1 MIALSEESPTPEP
14 AKPRRRGRRRL
25 IKLAASSFLF
35 GILLTSAIV
44 LFALRNLNLIAEWSI
59 SRLLPGASA
68 EVERVELHGWNE
80 IRVRK
85 LEIKSDSSGA
95 TLLRLEGGRMLF
107 AYDELVSG
115 RLREVELIAPE
126 VTASADLFALFAR
139 PQTDNPA
146 VRHPP
151 PGWSVNRLRIDNAR
165 FVLPASPELPL
176 NIDVRF
182 SIDWENLDFRS
193 DTSRG
198 LIIDE
203 VRASWAGREIAALKV
218 EKVIVGLS
226 VDGLFENRR
235 IESVR
240 VTSGL
245 VEIDAAGW
253 EAFRSIQL
261 VPKTTP
267 GSAQDAWVIG
277 RVDLGQIGVHLA
289 GLSGSLKS
297 IDLDVTGTLHE
308 VGDRSAGATPSL
320 VKLSSIQVAS
330 EENQT
335 PPMLS
340 ADEVA
345 VQFTFDGIMA
355 QKVDFIEITNPS
367 IHIRNELTAAATKP
381 SPPRGGKRNPGPA
394 ALPEWH
400 VARVAS
406 KYGEFQY
413 EPPKP
418 GEPFITTRFAFDLHD
433 LATAGDLSQQLHDLT
448 IWDLQLRDTPEDENP
463 ILTVDSAGVQ
473 FSVAEVLDK
482 KTIHSIRAD
491 GGRLRV
497 GENLAA
503 LLAAR
508 KTADGGTAEPV
519 SASPDSGWKVNL
531 LDISGIRTQLD
542 DNRPGVSDIFLT
554 INTELKDVP
563 LSLAAA
569 DLLDEVRTLEFADVE
584 IRSPVNPEI
593 RILKL
598 RSVFVRFTINELL
611 KNQIRQVTILRP
623 TIYLNQDLFI
633 YMERATAKSEAAEP
647 AQAPTNWTI
656 EELET
661 KFGRL
666 VIGSGAGDDVGLPL
680 GFESRLQDLSFDR
693 LADLKINAA
702 LQIPKQS
709 YQFKSYQ
716 IELDSVEGDLRFSY
730 PPEKGVQNLV
740 QKLDIEGIRWRQFE
754 AGTSWLAVTFDR
766 QGINGQFGG
775 EAYSGYINGGFSF
788 FFQNDSPWIG
798 WISGEGVDTA
808 SITDVISPQ
817 NFQMSGPMDF
827 EIQLDA
833 FSKKIDRV
841 IGKFSIA
848 EPGEMRITK
857 MDDLLGRIPG
867 EWPAIKASSTRLA
880 LETLRDY
887 AYTEAGG
894 NLWFVQ
900 SQGVLKLNLAGP
912 TGNRDFEVVLHDGDA
927 SQGLWQDQ
935 SWGKR

>member
-1 MIALSEESPTPEP
+1 LIALSEASPTPEP
-14 AKPRRRGRRRL
+14 AKPGRRGRRRL
-25 IKLAASSFLF
+25 IKLAASLFLF
-35 GILLTSAIV
+35 ATFLTGALV
-44 LFALRNLNLIAEWSI
+44 LFALQNLNFIAQWSI

-68 EVERVELHGWNE
+68 KLERVELHNWNE

-107 AYDELVSG
+107 AYDEVLSG

-126 VTASADLFALFAR
+126 VTASADLFALFAK
-139 PQTDNPA
+139 PQTDNPP
-146 VRHPP
+146 VRRAP

-165 FVLPASPELPL
+165 FDLPASPELPL
-176 NIDVRF
+176 NIDARF

-193 DTSRG
+193 DTPRE
-198 LIIDE
+198 LVIDE
-203 VRASWAGREIAALKV
+203 VRAVWAGREIVALKV
-218 EKVIVGLS
+218 EKIIVGLS
-226 VDGLFENRR
+226 VDGLFAKRR

-240 VTSGL
+240 VTSGV
-245 VEIDAAGW
+245 VEIDADGW

-261 VPKTTP
+261 VPKTTR
-267 GSAQDAWVIG
+267 GAAQDAWVVG
-277 RVDLGQIGVHLA
+277 RVDLGQVGVHLSR
-289 GLSGSLKS
+289 LSGALQS
-297 IDLDVTGTLHE
+297 IDFKVTGTLHE
-308 VGDRSAGATPSL
+308 VGNLSAGATPSL
-320 VKLSSIQVAS
+320 VKLSAIQVAS

-335 PPMLS
+335 PPVLS

-345 VQFTFDGIMA
+345 VHFTFDGIMA
-355 QKVDFIEITNPS
+355 QKLDFIEITHPS
-367 IHIRNELTAAATKP
+367 IHIRNELTAATAKP
-381 SPPRGGKRNPGPA
+381 SPPRGGKMKVGPA

-406 KYGEFQY
+406 KYGEFHY
-413 EPPKP
+413 DPPKP

-433 LATAGDLSQQLHDLT
+433 LATAGDLSHQLHDLI
-448 IWDLQLRDTPEDENP
+448 IWDLQLRDAPEDERP

-473 FSVAEVLDK
+473 FSVAEVLTK
-482 KTIHSIRAD
+482 KTIHSIQAN
-491 GGRLRV
+491 GGRLRI

-508 KTADGGTAEPV
+508 KTPDVGTPEPA
-519 SASPDSGWKVNL
+519 SAAPDSGWKVNL
-531 LDISGIRTQLD
+531 LTISGIRTRLD

-563 LSLAAA
+563 LSLAAV

-584 IRSPVNPEI
+584 IRSPVNREI

-611 KNQIRQVTILRP
+611 RNQIRQVTILRP

-647 AQAPTNWTI
+647 AQNPTNWTI
-656 EELET
+656 QEVET

-693 LADLKINAA
+693 LADLKIDAA

-716 IELDSVEGDLRFSY
+716 IELDSVEGNLRFSY

-754 AGTSWLAVTFDR
+754 AGMSWLAVTFDR

-775 EAYSGYINGGFSF
+775 EAYNGYINGGFSF

-798 WISGEGVDTA
+798 WVSGEGVNTA

-841 IGKFSIA
+841 IGKFSIT
-848 EPGEMRITK
+848 EPGAMRITK

-867 EWPAIKASSTRLA
+867 EWPAIKASSTRIA

-912 TGNRDFEVVLHDGDA
+912 AGNRDFEVVLHDGDA